1 MPHSAAKF
9 FFFSLTAVS
18 LCRCPRLSVGFQDLG
33 LLVPVA
39 GCWSIYRRGMFL
51 LLVIV
56 SSVSGPVPFILD
68 MSLNFKIKSLTG
80 SGAETFVRI
89 WLSFPCVLCCRRG
102 LLQSAPPTCTHMFF
116 LVTGSH
122 HICALGISPPVKLDW
137 TCVLWLVLRPW
148 GLDMLNKY
156 FMCMDTGMSVYASEC
171 PCRVTLCM
179 CSGVWGRFFL
189 KLHDVCLH
197 IDPCCF
203 YYYINFIYLY
213 MCT

>member
-1 MPHSAAKF
+1 MALYLYNSKLLGFLVCMPHSAAKGKKKIV
-9 FFFSLTAVS
+9 SWSAVS

-89 WLSFPCVLCCRRG
+89 
-102 LLQSAPPTCTHMFF
+102 
-116 LVTGSH
+116 
-122 HICALGISPPVKLDW
+122 
-137 TCVLWLVLRPW
+137 
-148 GLDMLNKY
+148 
-156 FMCMDTGMSVYASEC
+156 
-171 PCRVTLCM
+171 
-179 CSGVWGRFFL
+179 
-189 KLHDVCLH
+189 
-197 IDPCCF
+197 
-203 YYYINFIYLY
+203 
-213 MCT
+213 

>member
-1 MPHSAAKF
+1 MALYLYNSKLLGFLVCMPHSAAKI

-89 WLSFPCVLCCRRG
+89 
-102 LLQSAPPTCTHMFF
+102 
-116 LVTGSH
+116 
-122 HICALGISPPVKLDW
+122 
-137 TCVLWLVLRPW
+137 
-148 GLDMLNKY
+148 
-156 FMCMDTGMSVYASEC
+156 
-171 PCRVTLCM
+171 
-179 CSGVWGRFFL
+179 
-189 KLHDVCLH
+189 
-197 IDPCCF
+197 
-203 YYYINFIYLY
+203 
-213 MCT
+213 